1 MRVKT
6 HNLALRAVL
15 ALSTLDPCCL
25 YTPLPGET
33 VGNRMSST
41 YIHIYTKRWG
51 STQTTDRRSCYQLL
65 LYQLKTGP
73 TGRGAVWRNG
83 PQKVG
88 PGKPRTAGSSAA
100 ECLSRRRVGARGSSS
115 LSVPAYLSPSQAQRR
130 EHSRSGRG
138 PPQLLSQKQSVNDQ
152 LIPLQSGFHPLEPR
166 SSAQLEWKK
175 RRGVALTKAAREMRP
190 TWRGFDRGR
199 A

>member
-1 MRVKT
+1 MLSLYSTSRRNRRQPHVKYI
-6 HNLALRAVL
+6 H
-15 ALSTLDPCCL
+15 
-25 YTPLPGET
+25 
-33 VGNRMSST
+33 T

-51 STQTTDRRSCYQLL
+51 STQTTDRRSCYQSL

-88 PGKPRTAGSSAA
+88 PGKSRTAGSSAV

-115 LSVPAYLSPSQAQRR
+115 LSVPAYLSSSSQAQRR
-130 EHSRSGRG
+130 EHSHSGRG

-152 LIPLQSGFHPLEPR
+152 LIPLQSGSHPLEPR

-175 RRGVALTKAAREMRP
+175 RRGVALTKAARGMRP
-190 TWRGFDRGR
+190 AWRGSGRGER
-199 A
+199 ARSTLKRTR

>member
-1 MRVKT
+1 MFVSILHFPRNRRQPHVK
-6 HNLALRAVL
+6 
-15 ALSTLDPCCL
+15 
-25 YTPLPGET
+25 
-33 VGNRMSST
+33 
-41 YIHIYTKRWG
+41 YIHIYTYTKRWG

-115 LSVPAYLSPSQAQRR
+115 LSVPAHLSSSSQAQRR

-152 LIPLQSGFHPLEPR
+152 LIPLQSGSHPLEPR
-166 SSAQLEWKK
+166 SRAQLEWKK

-190 TWRGFDRGR
+190 AGRKSLKYIEKNKAGF
-199 A
+199 

>member
-6 HNLALRAVL
+6 HNLALRAIL

-25 YTPLPGET
+25 YTLLPGET

-41 YIHIYTKRWG
+41 YIHIHTRSAGG
-51 STQTTDRRSCYQLL
+51 STQTTDRRSCYQSL

-73 TGRGAVWRNG
+73 TGRGAVWRNR

-100 ECLSRRRVGARGSSS
+100 ECLSRRCVGARGSSS
-115 LSVPAYLSPSQAQRR
+115 LSVPAYLSSASQAQRR
-130 EHSRSGRG
+130 ERSRSGRG
-138 PPQLLSQKQSVNDQ
+138 PPQLLSQK
-152 LIPLQSGFHPLEPR
+152 
-166 SSAQLEWKK
+166 
-175 RRGVALTKAAREMRP
+175 
-190 TWRGFDRGR
+190 
-199 A
+199 